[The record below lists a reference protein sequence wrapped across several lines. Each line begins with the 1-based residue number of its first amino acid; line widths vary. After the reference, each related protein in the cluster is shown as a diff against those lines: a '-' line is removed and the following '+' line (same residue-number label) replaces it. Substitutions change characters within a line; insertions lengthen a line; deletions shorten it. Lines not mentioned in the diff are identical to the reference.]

1 MHISLAEMAVALLSA
16 TRRSG
21 LQTSRR
27 LFGPSGSFPAS
38 SRISTLPSAV
48 FQNHTF
54 PPILANIRPIFPPNP
69 QYRRRPSPYAR
80 TSPHPGYGTYPD
92 SCQPQFSPTHN
103 ICPFIMRFLSSRLH
117 ILFPVYLLI

>member
-80 TSPHPGYGTYPD
+80 TSPHPGYGTYPV
-92 SCQPQFSPTHN
+92 SPSSAPHT